1 MPPGP
6 TTMQAT
12 SFLLSPNGRLR
23 PAPFIYGA
31 VAVYLAGLASHLLT
45 TPHVITRAGLWPFIA
60 AQVLL
65 IWVWFALHSKRLH
78 DAGRSN
84 GLAIGVAVL
93 YALSVLLLL
102 IVADSFFNTS
112 DGPMMDANATSA
124 LGLILVLY
132 IVSALAGSS
141 QYDLAWVV
149 VVILTFMAFVPIIAA
164 VSLTIWTA
172 TRSGIVETA

>member
-1 MPPGP
+1 
-6 TTMQAT
+6 MQAT
-12 SFLLSPNGRLR
+12 SFLFSPNGRLR

-31 VAVYLAGLASHLLT
+31 IAVYLAGSASHLLT

-60 AQVLL
+60 AQILL
-65 IWVWFALHSKRLH
+65 IWIWFALHSKRLH

-84 GLAIGVAVL
+84 GLAVGVAVL

-112 DGPMMDANATSA
+112 DGPMMNASATSA

-141 QYDLAWVV
+141 QYDLAWAVV
-149 VVILTFMAFVPIIAA
+149 VVLTVMAFVPIIAA
-164 VSLTIWTA
+164 VSLTIWSA
-172 TRSGIVETA
+172 TRPGTVENRP